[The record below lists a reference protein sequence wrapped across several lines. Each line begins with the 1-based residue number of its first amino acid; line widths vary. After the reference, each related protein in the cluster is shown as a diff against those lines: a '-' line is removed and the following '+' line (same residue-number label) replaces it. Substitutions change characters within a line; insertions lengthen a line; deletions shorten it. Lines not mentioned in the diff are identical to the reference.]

1 MVQGLKFLS
10 KKSFHPQNRSNQ
22 KRVWEREQEKQ
33 HEQTR
38 IREREAQLR
47 REREDEEL
55 AKLRGDNKIQF
66 LYKPP
71 PGLEINPEND
81 EKHSLNT
88 QLEKPKG
95 DSLFER
101 QPGDDDAAAAF
112 RRLLAGHATESNTT
126 EIDATKP
133 VNKTAATTNTSFG
146 TVLQGSNAD
155 RSDAPKPELT
165 ALEKSVGRKKHQN
178 LTFDE
183 QVQRF
188 PALANAPRAKGVS
201 STDVGVTFQPLGTQ
215 IRNVRCLAC
224 GTWGHS
230 RGDRECAKTGWN
242 PFATTS
248 ALDSAVATHKNI
260 LEQQPSSYPEQRR
273 KRDYGK
279 DDDFSSSNECD
290 DDSDSRNST
299 EKDRK
304 RRYKRHRKS
313 RDRSP
318 SRKKRKE
325 KTKSKKS
332 RKH

>member
-10 KKSFHPQNRSNQ
+10 KKSFHPQNRNNQ
-22 KRVWEREQEKQ
+22 KRVWEREQEKD

-47 REREDEEL
+47 RERQDEEL
-55 AKLRGDNKIQF
+55 AQSRGDNKLQF

-71 PGLEINPEND
+71 PGLIETSETK
-81 EKHSLNT
+81 EKLPVKQQQQQQQDDN
-88 QLEKPKG
+88 
-95 DSLFER
+95 LFER

-112 RRLLAGHATESNTT
+112 RRLLAGQSTEQPIETIT
-126 EIDATKP
+126 DAT
-133 VNKTAATTNTSFG
+133 TTTFG

-155 RSDAPKPELT
+155 RSDAPKPLLT

-183 QVQRF
+183 QIQRF

-201 STDVGVTFQPLGTQ
+201 ATDVGVTFHPLGTQ

-230 RGDRECAKTGWN
+230 RGDRECSKTGWN
-242 PFATTS
+242 PFAATTS
-248 ALDSAVATHKNI
+248 PLESSVSISANGMQQHPST
-260 LEQQPSSYPEQRR
+260 EQTTKRERR
-273 KRDYGK
+273 K
-279 DDDFSSSNECD
+279 DDSSSSSSNY
-290 DDSDSRNST
+290 SDL
-299 EKDRK
+299 EDR
-304 RRYKRHRKS
+304 RRRHKRHRKS

-318 SRKKRKE
+318 SRSKRNKE
-325 KTKSKKS
+325 KKKSKKS
-332 RKH
+332 KKS